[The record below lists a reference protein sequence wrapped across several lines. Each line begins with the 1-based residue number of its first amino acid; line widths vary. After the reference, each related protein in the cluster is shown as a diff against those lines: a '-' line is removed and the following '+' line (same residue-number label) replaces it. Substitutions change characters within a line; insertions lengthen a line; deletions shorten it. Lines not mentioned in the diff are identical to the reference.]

1 MLIAKAIVMENVNYK
16 QYWKCIKDILVTTFA
31 DKKLT
36 LSFWLSLVVLVVG
49 VLSNL
54 ALPLF
59 LKKIVDSF
67 SLSNPLLVTVI
78 LISYGFIWM
87 MSQISVHVRT
97 ILIYKIEQRLTRVLG
112 SKILSHVFGLSL
124 NYFVNQQPGALTNII
139 RRAQQNVPRIVL
151 DLFFHVLPILLEF
164 LFVIILISSLY
175 PFVYSLLMVVIFG
188 VFFVYTLIAL
198 RVALKAREQANEADK
213 DADGIIADWLSNYEA
228 VKVFGKADVAISTC
242 TTELKKRETT
252 EVKFMRNIA
261 LSYIGQSVILGIGL
275 SVFMYLVGQGVLQG
289 SLTAGDFILFNGYIL
304 QFVMPIAILGQ
315 VFQDIKKTIL
325 DMKGVID
332 VLLTPPELIEASHP
346 LHLPKTVSSIRFEN
360 VSFKYKDRFILK
372 EVSFAL
378 EAGQTAVIIGPTG
391 AGKSTIAKLLLRLFD
406 PIEGNIFINDIN
418 LKQISLESLPKAIG
432 WVPQETYLLNDT
444 IRNNL
449 TFVYPEATPQE
460 INEAL
465 KQAHL
470 LEFINKLPQGLET
483 TVGNRGLK
491 LSGGEKQRLSIARIF
506 LKKPQVCIFDE
517 STSSL
522 DKDTENVI
530 EGNIEK
536 FLPHMTKIIIT
547 HRPFP
552 KNKVDQVIEIKH
564 HAGILQ

>member
-1 MLIAKAIVMENVNYK
+1 MSTQPTKIDRP
-16 QYWKCIKDILVTTFA
+16 YWQCIKDVLTTTFS
-31 DKKLT
+31 DKKIR
-36 LSFWLSLVVLVVG
+36 LSFWLSLIVLIVG
-49 VLSNL
+49 VLSHL

-67 SLSNPLLVTVI
+67 SFPNPLLITVI
-78 LISYGFIWM
+78 LLSYGFIWM
-87 MSQISVHVRT
+87 VSQVSIHVRT
-97 ILIYKIEQRLTRVLG
+97 ILIYKLEQRLTCVLG
-112 SKILSHVFGLSL
+112 SKVLSHIFSLSL

-151 DLFFHVLPILLEF
+151 DLFFHVLPTLLEF
-164 LFVIILISSLY
+164 LFVIILISCFY
-175 PFVYSLLMVVIFG
+175 PFMYSLLMMAIFSI
-188 VFFVYTLIAL
+188 FFIYTLIAL
-198 RVALKAREQANEADK
+198 KIALKAREQANETDK
-213 DADGIIADWLSNYEA
+213 DADGIVADWLSNYEA
-228 VKVFGKADVAISTC
+228 VKVFGKADLAISTC
-242 TTELKKRETT
+242 TTELKKREVA

-275 SVFMYLVGQGVLQG
+275 SVFMCLVGQGVLQG
-289 SLTAGDFILFNGYIL
+289 SLTTGDFILFNGYIL
-304 QFVMPIAILGQ
+304 QFVMPVSILGQ
-315 VFQDIKKTIL
+315 IFQDIKKTVL

-332 VLLTPPELIEASHP
+332 VLLTPAEIVNPFRP
-346 LHLPKTVSSIRFEN
+346 RHLPNTPLSIRFEN

-372 EVSFAL
+372 DVSFKI
-378 EAGQTAVIIGPTG
+378 EAGQTVVVIGPTG
-391 AGKSTIAKLLLRLFD
+391 AGKSTLAKLLLRLFD

-418 LKQISLESLPKAIG
+418 LKQLSLKSLSESIG

-449 TFVYPEATPQE
+449 TFVHPEATAKE
-460 INEAL
+460 IDEAL
-465 KQAHL
+465 KHAHL

-506 LKKPQVCIFDE
+506 LKKPKICIFDE

-522 DKDTENVI
+522 DKDTEGVI
-530 EGNIEK
+530 EENIEK
-536 FLPHMTKIIIT
+536 FLPHMTTIIIT

-552 KNKVDQVIEIKH
+552 KDKVDQVIEVKH
-564 HAGILQ
+564 L